1 LRSTF
6 DLQQALNRLP
16 VVKPNAEPDSELSFT
31 ISSHQR
37 KKRSISHAVD
47 LSRAKFVQQ
56 NPIQA
61 ISIVPVENDIA
72 SLPDSEY
79 QEALNHLIMKPTLQL
94 PPLPKEHSRPDQ
106 YSRVEDQLIQG
117 LQHDV
122 ISDPPSKP
130 LQEEAVYTFTF
141 SVIFA
146 GTPSFSEHAVPRG
159 AKPISYVEWD
169 RSDRLILQQRSE
181 EAKVFGDFYKREW
194 PQQDLFSEVIVAW
207 PVCRHLS
214 NAGRRKMHLD
224 SVARR

>member
-1 LRSTF
+1 MQSKCSVSKATDASVAGIATSLLRSTF

-47 LSRAKFVQQ
+47 LPTTTFVQQ

-94 PPLPKEHSRPDQ
+94 PPLPKENSRPVH
-106 YSRVEDQLIQG
+106 YSRAEDQLI
-117 LQHDV
+117 
-122 ISDPPSKP
+122 PPSKP

-141 SVIFA
+141 LDIFA
-146 GTPSFSEHAVPRG
+146 GTSSFSEHAVPRG
-159 AKPISYVEWD
+159 TKPISYV
-169 RSDRLILQQRSE
+169 
-181 EAKVFGDFYKREW
+181 K
-194 PQQDLFSEVIVAW
+194 
-207 PVCRHLS
+207 
-214 NAGRRKMHLD
+214 
-224 SVARR
+224 